1 MSLGKIARL
10 PKTLREQLNRRL
22 EDNEPSSDILPWLN
36 GLVRVKKILASQFD
50 GLPINDTNLSNWRTG
65 GYERWEKKQEPLAHH
80 KDLAEDA
87 RDFSRV
93 SGDTLARG
101 AASITA
107 ARILKILEA
116 LPPEKSSSADLVKIA
131 YAVAALFNADQNQ
144 VRLRFEKTRVR
155 LHHAQV
161 TLQYDKHQRDR
172 VALAQRILNDA
183 QIKAIQEAEMDN
195 SVKIELLGQRLFGE
209 LWQGKEVKLK
219 GGEDFPKKAV
229 EK

>member
-1 MSLGKIARL
+1 MSLGKISRL
-10 PKTLREQLNRRL
+10 PKTIREQLNRRL

-36 GLVRVKKILASQFD
+36 GLVRVKKILAAQFH
-50 GLPINDTNLSNWRTG
+50 GAPITEQNLSTWRAG
-65 GYERWEKKQEPLAHH
+65 GYEHWEKKQEPLAGH

-87 RDFSRV
+87 KDFTRAG
-93 SGDTLARG
+93 GDGLARG
-101 AASITA
+101 AASVAA
-107 ARILKILEA
+107 ARILKLLDT
-116 LPPEKSSSADLVKIA
+116 LPPDKSSTADLVKIA

-155 LHHAQV
+155 LQHAQV

-172 VALAQRILNDA
+172 VALTQRILSDA

-209 LWQGKEVKLK
+209 LWQGREV
-219 GGEDFPKKAV
+219 GAEPKAQS
-229 EK
+229 